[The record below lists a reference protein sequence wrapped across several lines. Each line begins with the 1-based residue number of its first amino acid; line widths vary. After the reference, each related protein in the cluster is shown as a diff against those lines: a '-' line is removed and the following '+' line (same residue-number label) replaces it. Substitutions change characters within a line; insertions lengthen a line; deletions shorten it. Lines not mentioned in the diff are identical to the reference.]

1 MKIED
6 YNEYYI
12 QGTDHY
18 LIPKDNFEELFN
30 EMVNWKEESQNL
42 KKQVKIKEDG
52 FKASTE
58 ELCEYAEENQELKK
72 QLEEWEQHLIIAKE
86 MLDLQGQD
94 GNYNYDSYMLG
105 LYNGMEYIIAFF
117 ETREPNFRNGKDI
130 DFLSNSPQ
138 QKELIEYLENEIN
151 ELTLSWR
158 DASYIPEEILSKYKE
173 IIGGKE

>member
-18 LIPKDNFEELFN
+18 LISKDNFEELFN

-72 QLEEWEQHLIIAKE
+72 QFEVGEEQYNDLVEEKEKLQEQLSSKTLQLE
-86 MLDLQGQD
+86 
-94 GNYNYDSYMLG
+94 
-105 LYNGMEYIIAFF
+105 
-117 ETREPNFRNGKDI
+117 T
-130 DFLSNSPQ
+130 Q
-138 QKELIEYLENEIN
+138 QKEFIEYLKEQIN
-151 ELTLSWR
+151 ECKLSGNDEDYVR
-158 DASYIPEEILSKYKE
+158 ADVYEEILNKIEKSDK
-173 IIGGKE
+173 